1 MSTTTSTEIVSST
14 PADDSRPTPDRRRR
28 LFVVL
33 GVVAV
38 LALVT
43 DQLTKMVALDV
54 LADGESRPFVGDFI
68 RLKLIGNPGAALSLG
83 AGNTWVMT
91 GIALAVLVAIIVV
104 ARQLGS
110 LAWAVALGLLLG
122 AAVGNLTDRFVRPPG
137 GGQGHVVDF
146 IDYNRW
152 FIGNVADIWI
162 VSAACLVVL
171 LALLGI
177 GVDGR
182 RDHGR
187 AATATATEP
196 QSGETTTGET
206 TTGEASGQTIDDTT
220 ARTTGATT
228 TNGETDMTQQTGG
241 TPDAPETH
249 EARRHGGDHA

>member
-1 MSTTTSTEIVSST
+1 MSTTTSTEAVST
-14 PADDSRPTPDRRRR
+14 TTAEETRPRADRRRR

-38 LALVT
+38 LAYLS

-54 LADGESRPFVGDFI
+54 LGDGEPRPFIGELI
-68 RLKLIGNPGAALSLG
+68 RFKLIGNPGAALSLG
-83 AGNTWVMT
+83 ASNTWVMT

-110 LAWAVALGLLLG
+110 RAWAIALGLLLG
-122 AAVGNLTDRFVRPPG
+122 AAIGNLTDRFVRPPG

-162 VSAACLVVL
+162 VSAAGLIVI
-171 LALLGI
+171 LAMLGI

-187 AATATATEP
+187 GAAAPATVAPRDASDDALDDTP
-196 QSGETTTGET
+196 VDTSDDTHTTT
-206 TTGEASGQTIDDTT
+206 
-220 ARTTGATT
+220 R
-228 TNGETDMTQQTGG
+228 NGETHMTRQTDG
-241 TPDAPETH
+241 APE
-249 EARRHGGDHA
+249 ASDPRDGLRPGGERA